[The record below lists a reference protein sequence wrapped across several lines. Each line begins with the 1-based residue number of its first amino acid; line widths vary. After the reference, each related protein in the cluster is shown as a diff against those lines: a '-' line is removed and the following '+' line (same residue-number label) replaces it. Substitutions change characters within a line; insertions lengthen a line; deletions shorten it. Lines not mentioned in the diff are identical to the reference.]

1 MKPSKT
7 LFVSWFDFDEIW
19 LKVTQ
24 KWVKPNER
32 VECVKSTVCFQA
44 KLRPFE
50 KLRQKYQNLISKARA
65 IKASRALKRLDFSF
79 VYHKLL
85 SKNEHIL
92 TTLLFCCW
100 IIASEEKDETQNG
113 SKSSQMFCVWII
125 YFVSRSYL
133 VQVSKPAKKHH
144 NLPRSSFFL
153 WFSFGYPIS
162 IRNMIFYLILSI
174 WDEETFSEPVKNVTH
189 K

>member
-1 MKPSKT
+1 M
-7 LFVSWFDFDEIW
+7 
-19 LKVTQ
+19 
-24 KWVKPNER
+24 
-32 VECVKSTVCFQA
+32 

-50 KLRQKYQNLISKARA
+50 KLWQKYQNWFQKHVLSKQAVHLNVKIS
-65 IKASRALKRLDFSF
+65 
-79 VYHKLL
+79 LL
-85 SKNEHIL
+85 FTTNNCQKNEHIL

-144 NLPRSSFFL
+144 NLSRSSFFL

-162 IRNMIFYLILSI
+162 IRNMIFFIQYFPFEMKRLFQNL
-174 WDEETFSEPVKNVTH
+174 
-189 K
+189 

>member
-1 MKPSKT
+1 MKNYGKNTKIWFQKHVFALQSK
-7 LFVSWFDFDEIW
+7 
-19 LKVTQ
+19 Q
-24 KWVKPNER
+24 
-32 VECVKSTVCFQA
+32 TVHS
-44 KLRPFE
+44 KLRFLFCLP
-50 KLRQKYQNLISKARA
+50 QTT
-65 IKASRALKRLDFSF
+65 
-79 VYHKLL
+79 V
-85 SKNEHIL
+85 KNEHVL

-133 VQVSKPAKKHH
+133 VQVNKPAKNITICHT
-144 NLPRSSFFL
+144 PPFFYEFL
-153 WFSFGYPIS
+153 LVTLDFHKKNDF
-162 IRNMIFYLILSI
+162 FYLKFSI